1 MNNKDQRT
9 SNEKAATAAHPH
21 SDQAVAYQLN
31 DLHSACQTRGRAYLF
46 GALALTFGT
55 LALTLAAIS
64 ANAEITQ
71 DCIIEGTVD
80 MRRAEQLGQPYYVS
94 FSNASHGSEAR
105 CMMNRRT
112 KSRRVQFVDTPRMDG
127 IENAVD
133 GSKVRY
139 RYIERNGQ
147 PGHWELIE
155 VRDPRGS

>member
-1 MNNKDQRT
+1 MYNNQKT
-9 SNEKAATAAHPH
+9 SNENA
-21 SDQAVAYQLN
+21 AVAARSHQDQTGAQQLGGL
-31 DLHSACQTRGRAYLF
+31 DSAYQTRGRAYLF

-55 LALTLAAIS
+55 LALTLAAIN

-80 MRRAEQLGQPYYVS
+80 MRRAEQLGQPYYVN

-112 KSRRVQFVDTPRMDG
+112 KSRRVQFVDTPSMEG

-147 PGHWELIE
+147 PGNWELIE
-155 VRDPRGS
+155 VRGPRGS